1 MKSNS
6 LFQQCLDMLQRD
18 DIKTDL
24 KLLMSPIMETLLFE
38 IRPYLLSM
46 EPEGVYKNH
55 LYHWVLWTLFQCFL
69 DIMPKTFFLK
79 NHVYYVELDLISF
92 IWNPKGDKKTPSI
105 TGCCGHFFNVFS
117 TSCRKRFSLKTMSIM
132 WH

>member
-38 IRPYLLSM
+38 IRPYIYVVLMILVTLIILSAVNLIM
-46 EPEGVYKNH
+46 LVY
-55 LYHWVLWTLFQCFL
+55 
-69 DIMPKTFFLK
+69 FFRNAQVK
-79 NHVYYVELDLISF
+79 
-92 IWNPKGDKKTPSI
+92 
-105 TGCCGHFFNVFS
+105 
-117 TSCRKRFSLKTMSIM
+117 
-132 WH
+132 

>member
-38 IRPYLLSM
+38 IRPYRSVVLMILVTLIILSAVNLIM
-46 EPEGVYKNH
+46 LVY
-55 LYHWVLWTLFQCFL
+55 
-69 DIMPKTFFLK
+69 FFRNAPVK
-79 NHVYYVELDLISF
+79 
-92 IWNPKGDKKTPSI
+92 
-105 TGCCGHFFNVFS
+105 
-117 TSCRKRFSLKTMSIM
+117 
-132 WH
+132 